1 MSNNKGEFSLL
12 EESTEDQ
19 EDRRVKRPWK
29 ERYFSSMKSGSLR
42 GSTFMLASTAM
53 GAGYLAIPQ
62 VLQKA
67 GLFLGLAIIAFC
79 GALMYFSL
87 ITVTRAAFKCKN
99 FHYPSVCEF
108 MLGRG
113 WAILLEIA
121 IIVNAVGLI
130 IALNI
135 IVGLLMPT
143 VFSSLNIKFER
154 ILERDLI
161 IVILNCAVIAPFG
174 LLRNLGALRFKAF
187 FNVICLTYV
196 MIVVIVEFPFYA
208 QKRDY
213 SNLKYA
219 AVDINFFD
227 AFALGMFAYLCHQ
240 NVTKVQGELNNSN
253 QRRID
258 KVAFRAIMIMG
269 VIFSILSLFG
279 YLSFLNG
286 VPNIIVMR
294 HSIFDN
300 DWAMVVGRVLIS
312 LTMTVAIIINLY
324 PCRSSMEKLFFK
336 VQGRSPTWLHAAIT
350 LTTIGVTMLVAIFFP
365 DINFVFS
372 VLGGFCAAVMGLII
386 PALLYIKLSQKP
398 MTSPSNLAIITT
410 ASVLTAVGFTS
421 IVLGIVR
428 QF

>member
-1 MSNNKGEFSLL
+1 MSTNKGEFSLL

-87 ITVTRAAFKCKN
+87 TTVTRAAFKCKN
-99 FHYPSVCEF
+99 FHYPSVCEL

-213 SNLKYA
+213 SDLKYA

-300 DWAMVVGRVLIS
+300 DWAMVIGRMLIS

-336 VQGRSPTWLHAAIT
+336 VQGRSPIWLHAAIT